1 MAQEQRRV
9 HINRISQTETNIVM
23 LSSSEMRLGHG
34 DRSAHVTNVTKIL
47 VLSVGGSQCMAGP
60 GAGARLCDQP
70 PSQSQTTPDTGS
82 SNEVITGII
91 MWSE

>member
-1 MAQEQRRV
+1 MAHEQRRV

-47 VLSVGGSQCMAGP
+47 GLSVIEGASAWLGRVQVP
-60 GAGARLCDQP
+60 GCVISHRLSHKPPPTRGAA
-70 PSQSQTTPDTGS
+70 
-82 SNEVITGII
+82 
-91 MWSE
+91 MK